1 MAIRRSV
8 FRLVLIK
15 PSRYDDDGYVI
26 QWARALIPSNS
37 LATING
43 LARDCAER
51 QVLGSHVAIQVTV
64 LDESTTRIRVPR
76 LIRELTRPGVRALI
90 GLVGVQSN
98 QFPRA
103 VDLGRQFRA
112 AGLNVCIGGF
122 HVSGSLAM
130 LDGVPPE
137 LQEAVDL
144 GISLFAGEAEG
155 RLEQVLQDAYA
166 GRLPPIYRFLDA
178 LPDIS
183 GAPVPYLP
191 PPQITRTTGKETTFD
206 AGRGCPFL
214 CSFCTII
221 NVQGRQ
227 SRHRSPD
234 DIERIVRDNHANGVR
249 HYFITDDN
257 FSRNRSWEPIFDRL
271 IQLRET
277 ADIDL
282 RLIIQVDTM
291 CHRLPGFIEKAAR
304 AGVNK
309 VFIGLESIN
318 PETLAR
324 AQKKQNRLSEYRRM
338 LLAWREVGVVTYAGY
353 ILGFPNDT
361 QESILE
367 EVRFIQREL
376 PIDILEFFMLT
387 PLPGCEDHKRLH
399 EQGVWMDPD
408 LNNYDVN
415 HVTTHHPKMS
425 KQEWMS
431 ACRN

>member
-1 MAIRRSV
+1 MTMPQSV

-51 QVLGSHVAIQVTV
+51 HVLWSQVSIEITV
-64 LDESTTRIRVPR
+64 LDESTTRIRVRR
-76 LIRELTRPGVRALI
+76 LIRELTRPGVRALV

-103 VDLGRQFRA
+103 VDLGRQFRT

-137 LQEAVDL
+137 LQAAVDL

-166 GRLPPIYRFLDA
+166 GHLRPIYRFLDA
-178 LPDIS
+178 LPDLA
-183 GAPVPYLP
+183 GAPIPYLP
-191 PPQITRTTGKETTFD
+191 PAQITRTTGKETTFD

-234 DIERIVRDNHANGVR
+234 DIERIVRGNHANGVH

-271 IQLRET
+271 IQLPRSKGCIPSKGGSSGASIAAT
-277 ADIDL
+277 
-282 RLIIQVDTM
+282 
-291 CHRLPGFIEKAAR
+291 AAR
-304 AGVNK
+304 GFDENVPGS
-309 VFIGLESIN
+309 FIRDTWGS
-318 PETLAR
+318 
-324 AQKKQNRLSEYRRM
+324 SWRR
-338 LLAWREVGVVTYAGY
+338 RGGSVGST
-353 ILGFPNDT
+353 
-361 QESILE
+361 SSS
-367 EVRFIQREL
+367 
-376 PIDILEFFMLT
+376 
-387 PLPGCEDHKRLH
+387 
-399 EQGVWMDPD
+399 
-408 LNNYDVN
+408 DV
-415 HVTTHHPKMS
+415 
-425 KQEWMS
+425 S
-431 ACRN
+431 ACVSRTTRAGRPTVTQRFRFRPSN